1 VQHLGVKPTIKIP
14 VGYAF
19 NVRVDRDILFE
30 GPYEPMDVGDVQ
42 TAPVKKHVSSPASN
56 DIAARETNQ

>member
-1 VQHLGVKPTIKIP
+1 MGVKPTIKIP

-30 GPYEPMDVGDVQ
+30 GPYEPMDAGDVQ
-42 TAPVKKHVSSPASN
+42 TAPVKKRVNLPASSN
-56 DIAARETNQ
+56 IAAREATSE

>member
-1 VQHLGVKPTIKIP
+1 LTRQNLGVKPTIKIP

-30 GPYEPMDVGDVQ
+30 GPYESMDAGDVQ
-42 TAPVKKHVSSPASN
+42 TLPVNKRVSSLASG
-56 DIAARETNQ
+56 DIAAHE